1 MGLLR
6 FIQHNGWSLLNW
18 KALIKHCHDT
28 PKRVKVWECTN
39 NINLIVNYS
48 KLMPLN
54 FSLKTTKQ
62 IKLPKA
68 PPPSLFTI
76 LTCTSPIN
84 INVNINVYS
93 GLNLGGLMIEHWRKY
108 PKVFDL
114 NSHLCRSID
123 CSSQQRKLKIILVCS
138 WK

>member
-18 KALIKHCHDT
+18 KALIKYCHDT

-62 IKLPKA
+62 IKLPNA
-68 PPPSLFTI
+68 PPPHFSLFLHVPPP
-76 LTCTSPIN
+76 LT
-84 INVNINVYS
+84 
-93 GLNLGGLMIEHWRKY
+93 LMLTLMST
-108 PKVFDL
+108 PV
-114 NSHLCRSID
+114 
-123 CSSQQRKLKIILVCS
+123 
-138 WK
+138 